1 MQNLEHDFF
10 DFIITVGAL
19 CFGDFQLKSGRRSAY
34 FFNAG
39 LFNSGTSLQRLG
51 EFYARTIFTRNIEF
65 DMLFGP
71 AYKGIPLV
79 STTAMALSRL
89 YQRDVPFA
97 FDRKETKD
105 HGEGGMLVGAPL
117 QGKVLI
123 IDDVLTAGLS
133 AGHSVALIQ
142 QQQAV
147 CTGLLVALDREEPG
161 LNGKRNA
168 ADEISERLA
177 IPFYAIAGRSQ
188 LQRYLQEKPEL
199 RPYLLN
205 M

>member
-1 MQNLEHDFF
+1 MQNLQHDFF
-10 DFIITVGAL
+10 DFIIAAGAL

-39 LFNSGTSLQRLG
+39 LFNSGASLQQLG
-51 EFYARTIFTRNIEF
+51 EFYAHTIFTRNLEF

-133 AGHSVALIQ
+133 AGHSVALIR

-161 LNGKRNA
+161 LNGKQNA
-168 ADEISERLA
+168 ADEISARLA

-188 LQRYLQEKPEL
+188 LRRYLQEKPEL